1 MSDKQFVQLKAGGTS
16 GRFTWTEDTSP
27 GVEVIDYSAR
37 MVDAEPQAGDGGN
50 FIVNKLTYNGG
61 IINRPLDNYF
71 APYFHNYVCDA
82 VRGRFSDLT
91 SSLFT
96 PSPDGP
102 TAAAKVMAATNP
114 SRPIVDCTIAAVEL
128 RDFPLLF
135 RAQGDSLLKWMAQ
148 ENLKYHFAWR
158 PMVNDFVNLMGFGE
172 SVDNRVASLQKM
184 RSNGGLR
191 SRAKVGSYVAES
203 TFNMYL
209 QSVYRTIIGTM
220 KKRTVEDVWGF
231 MTWTPNS
238 DFPKNSKA
246 MRQLATKA
254 VYGLLVDPAT
264 VWELLPWSW
273 LTDWCVDIG
282 GFFAATRNIIP
293 ATPSLVQ
300 VMRRKTTECT
310 CPAVFDASDHLSM
323 TGVNCGSISKERRT
337 SAVFPTAH
345 FPFLDNRK
353 MSILGSIG
361 LLNGGNRINR

>member
-1 MSDKQFVQLKAGGTS
+1 MSDKTLVTTKPGGTT

-27 GVEVIDYSAR
+27 GDLVIDYTGR

-50 FIVNKLTYNGG
+50 FIVNKQTYNGG

-102 TAAAKVMAATNP
+102 TCAAKVMAATNP
-114 SRPIVDCTIAAVEL
+114 SRPLVDCTIAAVEL
-128 RDFPLLF
+128 REFPVLF
-135 RAQGDSLLKWMAQ
+135 RSLGDSLLEKMAQ
-148 ENLKYHFAWR
+148 LNLSYHFGWK
-158 PMVNDFVNLMGFGE
+158 PMVSDFVNLMAFGGA
-172 SVDNRVASLQKM
+172 VDDRVASLMKLQRDK
-184 RSNGGLR
+184 GLR

-203 TFNMYL
+203 TLNKYL
-209 QSVYRTIIGTM
+209 QSVSRTIIGTM

-246 MRQLATKA
+246 MRSLATKA
-254 VYGLLVDPAT
+254 VYGLLIDPSTA
-264 VWELLPWSW
+264 WELLPWSW

-300 VMRRKTTECT
+300 VMRRKSTECT
-310 CPAVFDASDHLSM
+310 CPAVNDPSDHLTM
-323 TGVNCGSISKERRT
+323 TAVNCGAISKERRT

-345 FPFLDNRK
+345 FPFLDTRK